1 MSANPANPYQKG
13 RISALHGI
21 HAAGRKS
28 GSKPR
33 NVKKRARELS
43 VWSISPPRRAFSC
56 GKIGI
61 PLLKEIS
68 FLPQRR
74 KFLAAKTFPGVWKAG
89 KNKASGGFFLLVGG
103 SPRAKPDCLFASLS
117 PRLADAGAASVR
129 TASRGGRQSVAG
141 NGFRLSSCVPA
152 SPRDSRISARPRPCT
167 RSHDSRGAGFDVL
180 TN

>member
-28 GSKPR
+28 GNKPR

-89 KNKASGGFFLLVGG
+89 KSGASGGFSLLVGG
-103 SPRAKPDCLFASLS
+103 FPRAKSICLFASLS
-117 PRLADAGAASVR
+117 PSRAGAGAAPVR
-129 TASRGGRQSVAG
+129 TASLGSRQSVAQ
-141 NGFRLSSCVPA
+141 NGLRLSSCVPA
-152 SPRDSRISARPRPCT
+152 GPRESRVSGRPRPRARLRDSR
-167 RSHDSRGAGFDVL
+167 GGGFDVL
-180 TN
+180 TK

>member
-28 GSKPR
+28 GNKPR

-117 PRLADAGAASVR
+117 PRLADAGRHPSARRPVAGGKVSRETGSGFHPAFRQAREIRVFPPVPALAPVR
-129 TASRGGRQSVAG
+129 TILAG
-141 NGFRLSSCVPA
+141 P
-152 SPRDSRISARPRPCT
+152 
-167 RSHDSRGAGFDVL
+167 VL
-180 TN
+180 TF

>member
-28 GSKPR
+28 GNKPR

-74 KFLAAKTFPGVWKAG
+74 KFLAAKKFPGVWKAG
-89 KNKASGGFFLLVGG
+89 KIGASGGFFLLVGDF
-103 SPRAKPDCLFASLS
+103 PCAKSVCPFASLS
-117 PRLADAGAASVR
+117 PSRADAGAVSVR
-129 TASRGGRQSVAG
+129 TASRAGRQSVAETG
-141 NGFRLSSCVPA
+141 PVAFILRSGKLARFACLHP
-152 SPRDSRISARPRPCT
+152 SPPLRPSVRF
-167 RSHDSRGAGFDVL
+167 SRGRF
-180 TN
+180 